1 MPSFLPIDSDLIQ
14 IGDLATNE
22 MRDISESI
30 LSFDVSLTLDGASEL
45 TLEVLDVNFNFAK
58 ANYFQVRRDIFYQDL
73 IFEIAA
79 VEVQKSESIHPL
91 YRLSCRNKNVQMMK
105 RDKTPEAYRA
115 TSASDYAKTV
125 AKRFNMEYVV
135 EETSK
140 KQSIVKGRSGKSDE
154 SVWDVLQRSAND
166 AQFVC
171 FETNNIL
178 FFCSQQFLMGKWGDP
193 KYKYGVSTFVPYGW
207 PEPSEEAFPGASDR
221 YILLDIPNVRRS
233 DDDPMEADGSLVAE
247 RTNARLLRP
256 GMTLCLVGIPDF
268 ENFYLITAVEF
279 SEGKPDPVQITFRTP
294 VKPEEE
300 QTKSTGGSSGNNGS
314 SNKPSGLPVNITNK
328 IRDYI
333 NRNYPRSEFTNADTF
348 ATKVKTACE
357 EAVIAASLIW
367 SVKTIEG
374 QNDAINRYRDSL
386 TGGANNIRYKAI
398 NHVRVLLRS
407 STQLGVANILTAGLP
422 VGVTRAITTYAN
434 GPDFSAVE
442 REAFI
447 ATARVDAARIYKAT
461 TVAQQNKLFDEF
473 RAKYGYNDAQYAV
486 LLYVRNQIIKQDTK
500 LDLNYPK
507 TNTVKV
513 DRFRL

>member
-22 MRDISESI
+22 MRDVSESI

-45 TLEVLDVNFNFAK
+45 TLEILDVNFNYAK
-58 ANYFQVRRDIFYQDL
+58 ANYFQIRRDIFYQNL

-79 VEVQKSESIHPL
+79 VEVQKSDSIHPL

-178 FFCSQQFLMGKWGDP
+178 FFGSQQFLMGKWGDP
-193 KYKYGVSTFVPYGW
+193 KYKYGTATFVPFGW
-207 PEPSEEAFPGASDR
+207 PTPSEEVFPGASER
-221 YILLDIPNVRRS
+221 YILFDIPNVRRS
-233 DDDPMEADGSLVAE
+233 DDDPMDADGSMVVE
-247 RTNARLLRP
+247 RTNGRLLRP
-256 GMTLCLVGIPDF
+256 GMTISLVGIPDF
-268 ENFYLITAVEF
+268 EAFYLITAVEF
-279 SEGKPDPVQITFRTP
+279 SEGVPDPVQITFRTP
-294 VKPEEE
+294 TKPTED
-300 QTKSTGGSSGNNGS
+300 QTKGTGGTNTDRSGNKT
-314 SNKPSGLPVNITNK
+314 SNLPVDVTNK

-348 ATKVKTACE
+348 AAKVKAACDE
-357 EAVIAASLIW
+357 VVKAATLVWGIGT
-367 SVKTIEG
+367 VEG
-374 QNDAINRYRDSL
+374 QDDAIDFYSRGL
-386 TGGANNIRYKAI
+386 PGGKNNVRWKAL
-398 NHVRVLLRS
+398 NSVRAQLRL
-407 STQLGVANILTAGLP
+407 STQLGVATAFTRDLP
-422 VGVTRAITTYAN
+422 TAAKNRITSFAN
-434 GPDFSAVE
+434 GLALSAVS

-447 ATARVDAARIYKAT
+447 STARVDATRIYKAT
-461 TVAQQNKLFDEF
+461 TVAQQNKLYNDF
-473 RAKYGYNDAQYAV
+473 RTKYGASDPQFLV
-486 LLYVRNQIIKQDTK
+486 LANIKSSIFRTETPK
-500 LDLNYPK
+500 LDNNFPPI
-507 TNTVKV
+507 NTVDV
-513 DRFRL
+513 SRYRR